1 MTGKVSDVFFVRR
14 RSDGSVKI
22 GLHGTMSVD
31 QEKHQTVELKPMVT
45 TVADCMSPLLTS
57 MKLFGLYFKSETC
70 DKAEKEWLRRRINLS
85 VIHSAVMTV
94 LMWIN
99 VIRMFSVF
107 TNSLRSSSLVSLL
120 DLSLYSLVWVLFT
133 LRIGLDLCSRCSQHK
148 RNLERVSSSSSFIT
162 IGICVSCKSI
172 P

>member
-1 MTGKVSDVFFVRR
+1 MNGKVSDVFFVRR

-31 QEKHQTVELKPMVT
+31 QEKHQTVELKPLVT

-70 DKAEKEWLRRRINLS
+70 DTLEDQSSRRRRNLLI
-85 VIHSAVMTV
+85 IHSAVMAV

-107 TNSLRSSSLVSLL
+107 TNSLRSSSPVSLACL
-120 DLSLYSLVWVLFT
+120 HL
-133 LRIGLDLCSRCSQHK
+133 
-148 RNLERVSSSSSFIT
+148 SSF
-162 IGICVSCKSI
+162 
-172 P
+172 